1 MITKMKKL
9 SFLVYH
15 KEYEQFLNEV
25 RELGVVHIAEKQRA
39 ELDDALLELKQKNNL
54 YKDQLDEML
63 AYAGEAMSP
72 QVESDLT
79 ADELQVAYTKLQHKL
94 QGLNQ
99 KLPLLEKEVDSFDVW
114 GNFDWSKVRALKQ
127 LGWKMKFYTCKQAAF
142 DPAWVEEYNA
152 IQLDEQLGRLY
163 FITLSKEEVEI
174 DAEPIRLPKK
184 SLSELEQERVLLN
197 KQVEEATEALKA
209 FSKRYYTTWKEYYR
223 QLLETT
229 DLEKVRKSS
238 EPMAEASVIFLE
250 GWIPAENEQGVRNYL
265 TQSGAYFEI
274 REALKEDHAPIKL
287 KNNAFSRMY
296 EVITKMY
303 GMPEYGEFDPTP
315 LLAPFFT
322 LFFAFCVGDAGY
334 GLLLILLGFIL
345 KKKVAASMAGM
356 MNLVITL
363 GAATTLL
370 GAVFGTFFG
379 INLIETNLPWL
390 EEAKKYMV
398 TMDQQMYLAL
408 AIGVIHILFAMA
420 VKAISSTAR
429 YGFLNSLSEWGWFIC
444 VVGFIATGGLM
455 HLERITPELGKW
467 AFIIIGSISSIGIF
481 LFNNLKRNVFVNIGA
496 GLWDSYN
503 MATGL
508 VGDVLSYIRLY
519 ALGLASGMLGVVF
532 NQLAFMIDIEIGA
545 LPILGTILTAIC
557 CGAILIFG
565 HTLNIGM
572 ACLSAFVH
580 PLRLTFV
587 EYFKNSG
594 YQGKGKTYKP
604 FSTIK

>member
-15 KEYEQFLNEV
+15 KEYETFLNEV
-25 RELGVVHIAEKQRA
+25 RELGVVHIVEKQRA
-39 ELDDALLELKQKNNL
+39 EMDDALLELKQKNNL
-54 YKDQLDEML
+54 YKDQLDEMF
-63 AYAGEAMSP
+63 AYAGEQGNDKIDKSL
-72 QVESDLT
+72 S
-79 ADELQVAYTKLQHKL
+79 ADELQRTYMSLQTKLQTL
-94 QGLNQ
+94 TQ
-99 KLPLLEKEVDSFDVW
+99 KLPLLEKELESYEVW
-114 GNFDWSKVRALKQ
+114 GDFDWNMVKGLKA
-127 LGWKMKFYTCKQAAF
+127 LGWKMRFYTCKHSAF
-142 DPAWVEEYNA
+142 NPEWIEKYNA
-152 IQLDEQLGRLY
+152 IQIDEQMGRLY

-174 DAEPIRLPKK
+174 DAEPIRLPNK
-184 SLSELEQERVLLN
+184 SLSELQTKKQLLN
-197 KQVEEATEALKA
+197 DDIAKATETLKE
-209 FSKRYYTTWKEYYR
+209 FSISYYATWKEYYR
-223 QLLETT
+223 ELLEAT
-229 DLEKVRKSS
+229 DLEKVRKNS

-250 GWIPAENEQGVRNYL
+250 GWIPAENETAVRNYL
-265 TQSGAYFEI
+265 TKSGAYYEI
-274 REALKEDHAPIKL
+274 RNASKEDDAPIKL
-287 KNNAFSRMY
+287 KNNAYTRMY

-345 KKKVAASMAGM
+345 KKKMAASMAGM

-363 GAATTLL
+363 GGATTVL

-379 INLIETNLPWL
+379 INLIEANIPWL
-390 EEAKKYMV
+390 EEAKQFMV
-398 TMDQQMYLAL
+398 SSDKQMYLAL
-408 AIGVIHILFAMA
+408 AIGVVHILFAMA
-420 VKAISSTAR
+420 VKAFCATAR

-455 HLERITPELGKW
+455 HLEHITPELAEW
-467 AFIIIGSISSIGIF
+467 SFIGIGSISAIGIF
-481 LFNNLKRNVFVNIGA
+481 LFNNIKRNVFVNIGA
-496 GLWDSYN
+496 GLWDTYN

-519 ALGLASGMLGVVF
+519 ALGLASCMLGVVF
-532 NQLAFMIDIEIGA
+532 NQLAFMINIEIAA
-545 LPILGTILTAIC
+545 LPILGTILTIIC
-557 CGAILIFG
+557 CGLILIFG

-594 YQGKGKTYKP
+594 YQGKGKSYKP

>member
-39 ELDDALLELKQKNNL
+39 ELDDTLLELKQKNNL

-63 AYAGEAMSP
+63 AYAGNEVNQQIDKS
-72 QVESDLT
+72 LT
-79 ADELQVAYTKLQHKL
+79 ADELQGAYTKLLHKL
-94 QGLNQ
+94 QGLTQ
-99 KLPLLEKEVDSFDVW
+99 KLPLLEKELDSFDVW
-114 GNFDWSKVRALKQ
+114 GDFDWCKVRELKK

-142 DPAWVEEYNA
+142 DSEWVEKYNA

-184 SLSELEQERVLLN
+184 SVSELQLEKQSLNQEIE
-197 KQVEEATEALKA
+197 KATEALRS
-209 FSKRYYTTWKEYYR
+209 FSATHYSTWKEYYR
-223 QLLETT
+223 ELLEAT
-229 DLEKVRKSS
+229 DLEKVRKNS

-250 GWIPAENEQGVRNYL
+250 GWIPAENEALVRDYL
-265 TQSGAYFEI
+265 TKSGAYFEI
-274 REALKEDHAPIKL
+274 IDALKEDNAPIKL
-287 KNNAFSRMY
+287 KNNAFSKMY

-345 KKKVAASMAGM
+345 KKKMAASMAGM

-363 GAATTLL
+363 GIATTVL

-379 INLIETNLPWL
+379 VNLIEANIPWL
-390 EEAKKYMV
+390 SNVKQYMV

-408 AIGVIHILFAMA
+408 AIGVIHILFAMT
-420 VKAISSTAR
+420 VKAVSSTVR
-429 YGFLNSLSEWGWFIC
+429 YGFLNSLSEWGWLLC

-455 HLERITPELGKW
+455 YLERITPELAEW
-467 AFIIIGSISSIGIF
+467 SFIIVGSISAIGIF
-481 LFNNLKRNVFVNIGA
+481 LFNNLKRNIFVNIGA

-532 NQLAFMIDIEIGA
+532 NQLAFMINIEISA
-545 LPILGTILTAIC
+545 LPILGTILTVIC
-557 CGAILIFG
+557 CALIIVFG

-594 YQGKGKTYKP
+594 YQGKGKSYKP
-604 FSTIK
+604 FSSIK

>member
-1 MITKMKKL
+1 MKKL

-39 ELDDALLELKQKNNL
+39 ELDDTLLELKQKNNL

-63 AYAGEAMSP
+63 AYAGNEVNQQIDKS
-72 QVESDLT
+72 LT
-79 ADELQVAYTKLQHKL
+79 ADELQGTYTKLQHKL
-94 QGLNQ
+94 QGLTQ
-99 KLPLLEKEVDSFDVW
+99 KLPLLEKELDSFDVW
-114 GNFDWSKVRALKQ
+114 GDFDWCKVKELKK

-142 DPAWVEEYNA
+142 DPEWVEKYNA

-184 SLSELEQERVLLN
+184 SVSELQLEKQSLNQEIE
-197 KQVEEATEALKA
+197 KATEALKS
-209 FSKRYYTTWKEYYR
+209 FSATHYSTWKEYYR
-223 QLLETT
+223 ELLEAT
-229 DLEKVRKSS
+229 DLEKVRKNS

-250 GWIPAENEQGVRNYL
+250 GWIPAENEGAVRDYL
-265 TQSGAYFEI
+265 TKSGAYFEI
-274 REALKEDHAPIKL
+274 RDALKEDNAPIKL
-287 KNNAFSRMY
+287 KNNAFSKMY

-345 KKKVAASMAGM
+345 KKKMAASMAGM

-363 GAATTLL
+363 GIATTVL
-370 GAVFGTFFG
+370 GTVFGTLFG
-379 INLIETNLPWL
+379 INLIEANIPWL
-390 EEAKKYMV
+390 SNVKQYMV

-408 AIGVIHILFAMA
+408 AIGVIHILFAMT
-420 VKAISSTAR
+420 VKAVSSTVR
-429 YGFLNSLSEWGWFIC
+429 YGFLNSLSEWGWLLC

-455 HLERITPELGKW
+455 YLERITPELAEW
-467 AFIIIGSISSIGIF
+467 SFIVVGSISAIGIF
-481 LFNNLKRNVFVNIGA
+481 LFNNIKRNIFVNIGA

-545 LPILGTILTAIC
+545 LPIVGTILTAIC

-594 YQGKGKTYKP
+594 YQGKGKSYKP
-604 FSTIK
+604 FSSIK

>member
-15 KEYEQFLNEV
+15 KEYETFLNEV
-25 RELGVVHIAEKQRA
+25 RELGVVHIVEKQRA
-39 ELDDALLELKQKNNL
+39 EMDDALLELKQKNNL
-54 YKDQLDEML
+54 YKDQLDEMF
-63 AYAGEAMSP
+63 AYAGEQGNDKIDKSL
-72 QVESDLT
+72 S
-79 ADELQVAYTKLQHKL
+79 ADELQRTYMSLQTKLQTL
-94 QGLNQ
+94 TQ
-99 KLPLLEKEVDSFDVW
+99 KLPLLEKELESYEVW
-114 GNFDWSKVRALKQ
+114 GDFDWNMVKGLKA
-127 LGWKMKFYTCKQAAF
+127 LGWKMRFYTCKHSAF
-142 DPAWVEEYNA
+142 NPEWIEKYNA
-152 IQLDEQLGRLY
+152 IQIDEQMGRLY

-174 DAEPIRLPKK
+174 DAEPIRLPNK
-184 SLSELEQERVLLN
+184 SLSELQTKKQLLN
-197 KQVEEATEALKA
+197 DDIAKATETLKE
-209 FSKRYYTTWKEYYR
+209 FSISYYATWKEYYR
-223 QLLETT
+223 ELLEAT
-229 DLEKVRKSS
+229 DLEKVRKNS

-250 GWIPAENEQGVRNYL
+250 GWIPAENETAVRNYL
-265 TQSGAYFEI
+265 TKSGAYYEI
-274 REALKEDHAPIKL
+274 RNASKEDDAPIKL
-287 KNNAFSRMY
+287 KNNAYTRMY

-345 KKKVAASMAGM
+345 KKKMAASMAGM

-363 GAATTLL
+363 GSATTVL

-379 INLIETNLPWL
+379 INLIEANIPWL
-390 EEAKKYMV
+390 EEAKQFMV
-398 TMDQQMYLAL
+398 SSDKQMYLAL
-408 AIGVIHILFAMA
+408 AIGVVHILFAMA
-420 VKAISSTAR
+420 VKAFCATAR

-455 HLERITPELGKW
+455 HLEHITPELAEW
-467 AFIIIGSISSIGIF
+467 SFIGIGSISAIGIF
-481 LFNNLKRNVFVNIGA
+481 LFNNIKRNVFVNIGA
-496 GLWDSYN
+496 GLWDTYN

-519 ALGLASGMLGVVF
+519 ALGLASCMLGVVF
-532 NQLAFMIDIEIGA
+532 NQLAFMINIEIAA
-545 LPILGTILTAIC
+545 LPILGTILTIIC
-557 CGAILIFG
+557 CGLILIFG

-594 YQGKGKTYKP
+594 YQGKGKSYKP